1 MIFLRKHLFRILK
14 YSFNV
19 LQSFAKRKNKNS
31 EGFQR
36 KCFFDENDAYP
47 EVGHVFSTK
56 KKGVPS
62 TPFLLLMTI
71 YQLIMKRFELAV
83 VANVG

>member
-47 EVGHVFSTK
+47 EEGHVFSTK
-56 KKGVPS
+56 KGGAFYPIPTTNDDISVDHE
-62 TPFLLLMTI
+62 TF
-71 YQLIMKRFELAV
+71 
-83 VANVG
+83 